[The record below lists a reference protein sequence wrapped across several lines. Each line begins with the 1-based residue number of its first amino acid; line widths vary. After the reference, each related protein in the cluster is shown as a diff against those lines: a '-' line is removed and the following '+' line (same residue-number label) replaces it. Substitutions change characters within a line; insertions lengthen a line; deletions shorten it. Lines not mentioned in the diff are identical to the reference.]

1 MKRLLLIPTTVVTA
15 FLAFAFL
22 QPGTA
27 GGVLRAVAPTVLS
40 ALPSA
45 VLADGST
52 QSSSANG
59 RLVSSQGSAQSTRST
74 GALSNPSDPLVNPE
88 TKDTTQHAVSTAAH
102 TNCGRFG
109 GGFHGG
115 KHLFVCPNHPFPP
128 PANQ

>member
-45 VLADGST
+45 VLANGSA

-88 TKDTTQHAVSTAAH
+88 TKDTIEHAVSTAAH

-115 KHLFVCPNHPFPP
+115 KHLFVCPNQPFPP